1 MCWLIYNLLLLSRDE
16 KIQYWLC
23 VAINKHEILRIFAAF
38 NFNGRILLQQNE
50 CRIIMR
56 HKIDFLINPTDPPC
70 RILSPADVEISF
82 SWFHRVCGVK
92 NKLNITA
99 RMINTNMLYGWKKLV
114 WRALRLK
121 TCCTFLSEAGI
132 FKISQKL
139 LLNLDDRITNECKL
153 DTF

>member
-1 MCWLIYNLLLLSRDE
+1 
-16 KIQYWLC
+16 
-23 VAINKHEILRIFAAF
+23 
-38 NFNGRILLQQNE
+38 
-50 CRIIMR
+50 
-56 HKIDFLINPTDPPC
+56 
-70 RILSPADVEISF
+70 
-82 SWFHRVCGVK
+82 
-92 NKLNITA
+92 
-99 RMINTNMLYGWKKLV
+99 MINTNMLYGWKKLV